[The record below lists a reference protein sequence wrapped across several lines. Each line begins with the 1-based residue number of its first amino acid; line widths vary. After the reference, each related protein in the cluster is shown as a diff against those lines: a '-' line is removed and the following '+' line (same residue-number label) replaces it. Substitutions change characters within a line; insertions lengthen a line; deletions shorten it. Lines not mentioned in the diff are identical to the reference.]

1 VRHPTK
7 LVPFLLLGR
16 NFLVLPP
23 LYFTGWMTLK
33 KSTLKFISMFLKKY
47 KGAILCSALDL
58 INLLWEWKIRSV
70 LKVLWFLKLRR
81 AWIID

>member
-1 VRHPTK
+1 
-7 LVPFLLLGR
+7 
-16 NFLVLPP
+16 
-23 LYFTGWMTLK
+23 
-33 KSTLKFISMFLKKY
+33 MFLKKY